1 MPESKIKSEVI
12 SRIRVYHK
20 VQVVS
25 RDEFTIKSS
34 VVSGERIKNLS
45 ELPSSQ
51 NKEENTNSYLI
62 HSDHEIKK
70 QISCTAFP
78 GPKTWD
84 NFLLAGLQSNHC
96 CHRDL
101 SIPRGPSREDNGS
114 FVVEGNNKCFLE
126 HYGLQFRRHNPR
138 AQSSQSSSVKG
149 QKAVV

>member
-1 MPESKIKSEVI
+1 MRCLQEQIVNIKLIGSETRLKRTYMPESKIKSEVI

-62 HSDHEIKK
+62 HSDHEIKNRSVAQLFRVLK
-70 QISCTAFP
+70 P
-78 GPKTWD
+78 GITFSWQV
-84 NFLLAGLQSNHC
+84 F
-96 CHRDL
+96 
-101 SIPRGPSREDNGS
+101 
-114 FVVEGNNKCFLE
+114 
-126 HYGLQFRRHNPR
+126 
-138 AQSSQSSSVKG
+138 
-149 QKAVV
+149 KAITVAIEI